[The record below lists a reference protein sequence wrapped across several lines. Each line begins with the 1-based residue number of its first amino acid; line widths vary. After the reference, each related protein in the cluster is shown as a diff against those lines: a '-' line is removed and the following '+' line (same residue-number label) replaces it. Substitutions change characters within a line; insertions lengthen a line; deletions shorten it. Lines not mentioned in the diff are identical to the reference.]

1 MSKVDQSLSKIF
13 DVEPLYPRDSDITP
27 MIPDDSQMVPLE
39 ADDSAVVPME
49 DRSAAVVELQADDE
63 AQMDQDIERV
73 RQNLHSLIHEGQEAF
88 KDLIHIAKAEEKV
101 SAFEVSNAYLGTL
114 TAMNMQLIQL
124 HEKRRKLKQAAKEDA
139 PAGGVVING
148 GTANIAFVGTTK
160 ELMEHRKRQKQSGVP
175 PIES

>member
-13 DVEPLYPRDSDITP
+13 DVEPLYPRDEVVP
-27 MIPDDSQMVPLE
+27 MIPDDSALI
-39 ADDSAVVPME
+39 PME
-49 DRSAAVVELQADDE
+49 DRSDVIPMEISDE
-63 AQMDQDIERV
+63 TQMDQDIERV
-73 RQNLHSLIHEGQEAF
+73 RQNLHGLIHEGQEAF

-139 PAGGVVING
+139 PSNGVVING

-160 ELMEHRKRQKQSGVP
+160 ELMEHRKRLKQNGGVP
-175 PIES
+175 PIDS

>member
-13 DVEPLYPRDSDITP
+13 DVEPLYPKDSDIVP
-27 MIPDDSQMVPLE
+27 MIPDDSNLVPME
-39 ADDSAVVPME
+39 VDDSQIIPME
-49 DRSAAVVELQADDE
+49 DRQIISKDVSDDE
-63 AQMDQDIERV
+63 QMDQDIERV
-73 RQNLHSLIHEGQEAF
+73 RQNLHGLIQEGQEAF

-139 PAGGVVING
+139 PSSGVVING

-160 ELMEHRKRQKQSGVP
+160 ELMEHRKRLKQNGGLP
-175 PIES
+175 PTDA

>member
-13 DVEPLYPRDSDITP
+13 DVEPLYPRDEVVP
-27 MIPDDSQMVPLE
+27 MIPDDSALI
-39 ADDSAVVPME
+39 PME
-49 DRSAAVVELQADDE
+49 DRSDVIPMEISDE

-73 RQNLHSLIHEGQEAF
+73 RQNLHGLIHEGQEAF

-139 PAGGVVING
+139 PSSGVVING

-160 ELMEHRKRQKQSGVP
+160 ELMEHRKRIKQNGGVP
-175 PIES
+175 PIDS